1 MLTLTG
7 GLNVWQLRGAPAWNK
22 ERLFQTVNQAE
33 PQYRSPRI
41 KGEAGDDDQ
50 NLSVWNCLFLPFIQ
64 IQHSLSGDIVL
75 LEAAYIM

>member
-1 MLTLTG
+1 M
-7 GLNVWQLRGAPAWNK
+7 
-22 ERLFQTVNQAE
+22 NQAE

-41 KGEAGDDDQ
+41 KGEAGDQ

-64 IQHSLSGDIVL
+64 IQQSLSGDIVL

>member
-1 MLTLTG
+1 M
-7 GLNVWQLRGAPAWNK
+7 
-22 ERLFQTVNQAE
+22 NQAE

-41 KGEAGDDDQ
+41 KGEAGDDDK

-75 LEAAYIM
+75 FEAAYIM